1 MAPKYAAADWLPF
14 CALMSAVLM
23 LLTRLS
29 DWDEN
34 MPAKATQSSRAVV
47 IADRDQHLLGEGTQQ
62 ITKHLLILPDPKWVE
77 RVGLE
82 SLLAVLVLGGEKL
95 GRLRRGAVNIVEDT
109 GATQLRCDLCA
120 P

>member
-1 MAPKYAAADWLPF
+1 MPF

-77 RVGLE
+77 RVGLRG
-82 SLLAVLVLGGEKL
+82 LLVVLVLGDVES
-95 GRLRRGAVNIVEDT
+95 GRLRCGAVDVAEDT
-109 GATQLRCDLCA
+109 VAS
-120 P
+120 